1 MKLASRVCIGLFAL
15 AVLLGLAQLWLHFLS
30 ADLFIKLLITI
41 AGIGALVFLPAFILK
56 ENKEAE
62 KRAKGGGL
70 D

>member
-1 MKLASRVCIGLFAL
+1 MRLASIVCIGLFAL
-15 AVLLGLAQLWLHFLS
+15 AVVLGLAQLWFHLLS
-30 ADLFIKLLITI
+30 PDLFIKSLITI
-41 AGIGALVFLPAFILK
+41 VAIGALIFVPAFILK